1 MRMDESKLN
10 LYEDGSKWRRWNPH
24 IHAPGTLLND
34 QFKNDWEGYLKAIE
48 NSTPR
53 VEVLGVTDYLSLES
67 YKTVKAH
74 KDGGRLRDVKL
85 LFPNIEFRMTI
96 ATAKQKGINIHL
108 LFCPNDDDHID
119 RIEHA
124 LRSITFE
131 YKGSSHCCCLPD
143 LMRLGKTHDRSIK
156 EERIALE
163 TGANQFKVELDQLR
177 VLFRKEKWV
186 RDNCLVAVSSKS
198 NDGTSGLQ
206 EDDGFKSLREEIE
219 TFSHLVFSSNAGTRE
234 FWLGKKTGYPT
245 KFLEQKFGGRKA
257 CIHGC
262 DAHDVAKTCQPDDNR
277 NCWIKGDPTFDSLR
291 QALLEPEDRVHIG
304 ENAPDRHD
312 ASQCIARLTTRSTT
326 WLNTGEVK
334 LNPGLVAI
342 IGARGSGKTALA
354 DIIAIGANVTSP
366 LRVQSSFIHRASN
379 PVNYL
384 DNAQV
389 HLYWGDGTTEAK
401 WIGRPNNDHYQTVRY
416 LSQQFVDQL
425 CSSAGLAHELRRE
438 IERVVFEATDNQKRM
453 ASDSFIEL
461 ADLHLNPIRSQRKLA
476 QDAISSTSEQ
486 VNKEEALNARIPAIK
501 REQNERA
508 ARIRKIREELKT
520 LVPKDKEKRAARLA
534 ELDAALTA
542 LNTKVE
548 RTNRAKKR
556 VEDLRTDVAT
566 LVSTTLPTLLAKR
579 KTDFSEAELTNEQWE
594 SFELIFKGDV
604 QKVLAEQDEVLARR
618 AKRLIE
624 GTGLEVVDE
633 TPLEQWPLAKLKA
646 ARDKVKEEVGMD
658 GQKQLRYN
666 RLQQDITNDEKA
678 QQKSLEELALAEGAN
693 ARKQQLIESRRAL
706 YVQVFQSFLDE
717 KAILEEL
724 YRPLHETLIGA
735 TGSLGKLRLSVSRE
749 IDLENWVTKG
759 EALIDLRK
767 DSNLRG
773 QGSLRVYAMKQL
785 LQSWRSG
792 TAEQV
797 AESMQE
803 FIKDVWGEFQ
813 KAMPANITD
822 ANKSVWVQQ
831 VAAWLY
837 STEHIEMQYSITY
850 DGVAIEH
857 LSPGTR
863 GIVLLLLYLV
873 IDRHDNRPLIIDQP
887 EENLDPKSVFDELVP
902 HFREARKRRQVI
914 IVTHNANLV
923 VNTDA
928 DQVIVA
934 SSEANASGGL
944 PTISYHSGSL
954 ENSQIRQRV
963 CEILEG
969 GEEAFRD
976 RERRY
981 RIQHDRLVQA
991 RIDVE

>member
-1 MRMDESKLN
+1 MPSK
-10 LYEDGSKWRRWNPH
+10 
-24 IHAPGTLLND
+24 PG
-34 QFKNDWEGYLKAIE
+34 Q
-48 NSTPR
+48 
-53 VEVLGVTDYLSLES
+53 
-67 YKTVKAH
+67 
-74 KDGGRLRDVKL
+74 
-85 LFPNIEFRMTI
+85 
-96 ATAKQKGINIHL
+96 IN
-108 LFCPNDDDHID
+108 
-119 RIEHA
+119 
-124 LRSITFE
+124 LRS
-131 YKGSSHCCCLPD
+131 SSINFGCY
-143 LMRLGKTHDRSIK
+143 
-156 EERIALE
+156 LE
-163 TGANQFKVELDQLR
+163 
-177 VLFRKEKWV
+177 KEKWV

-219 TFSHLVFSSNAGTRE
+219 TFSHLIFSSNASTRE

-262 DAHDVAKTCQPDDNR
+262 DAHDVAKACQPDDNR

-379 PVNYL
+379 PINYL
-384 DNAQV
+384 GNAQV

-438 IERVVFEATDNQKRM
+438 IERVVFEATDHQKRM

-476 QDAISSTSEQ
+476 QDAIFSTSEQ

-548 RTNRAKKR
+548 KTNRARKR

-618 AKRLIE
+618 ANLLIE

-666 RLQQDITNDEKA
+666 RLQQDITND
-678 QQKSLEELALAEGAN
+678 
-693 ARKQQLIESRRAL
+693 
-706 YVQVFQSFLDE
+706 DC
-717 KAILEEL
+717 
-724 YRPLHETLIGA
+724 T
-735 TGSLGKLRLSVSRE
+735 LGK
-749 IDLENWVTKG
+749 DLK
-759 EALIDLRK
+759 L
-767 DSNLRG
+767 
-773 QGSLRVYAMKQL
+773 
-785 LQSWRSG
+785 
-792 TAEQV
+792 
-797 AESMQE
+797 
-803 FIKDVWGEFQ
+803 
-813 KAMPANITD
+813 
-822 ANKSVWVQQ
+822 
-831 VAAWLY
+831 
-837 STEHIEMQYSITY
+837 
-850 DGVAIEH
+850 
-857 LSPGTR
+857 
-863 GIVLLLLYLV
+863 
-873 IDRHDNRPLIIDQP
+873 
-887 EENLDPKSVFDELVP
+887 
-902 HFREARKRRQVI
+902 
-914 IVTHNANLV
+914 
-923 VNTDA
+923 
-928 DQVIVA
+928 
-934 SSEANASGGL
+934 EANAS
-944 PTISYHSGSL
+944 ISMSTFCS
-954 ENSQIRQRV
+954 
-963 CEILEG
+963 
-969 GEEAFRD
+969 
-976 RERRY
+976 
-981 RIQHDRLVQA
+981 
-991 RIDVE
+991 